1 MNDDNNAPQCK
12 LLGCKKSCSSTCFDD
27 NFDLGCCEFHTLIIK
42 QQDINQQRCLLA
54 GCKNDRDYK
63 NERMGCCEE
72 HERALELP
80 NSPYDRRSG
89 TQKYTASKLH
99 EKGG

>member
-1 MNDDNNAPQCK
+1 MADDNQAPQCK
-12 LLGCKKSCSSTCFDD
+12 LLGCKNPCSSTGFDH
-27 NFDLGCCEFHTLIIK
+27 FDLGCCEFHTLIIK
-42 QQDINQQRCLLA
+42 RRDINQQRCLLA

-63 NERMGCCEE
+63 NGHMGCCKE
-72 HERALELP
+72 HEQALELP

-89 TQKYTASKLH
+89 TQKYSASKLH